1 MSRFLFI
8 TLFLTF
14 SIYAQDA
21 KKGAEIYSANCVKC
35 HGADGLGVEAEQGPR
50 IAGQYG
56 WYIVKQV
63 QDIQKGI
70 RKNEKMVPFVKALS
84 PKDIEDV
91 ASYLENL
98 K

>member
-1 MSRFLFI
+1 MSRILFI
-8 TLFLTF
+8 TLFLSF
-14 SIYAQDA
+14 SVYAQDV
-21 KKGAEIYSANCVKC
+21 KKGAEIFAANCVKC
-35 HGADGLGVEAEQGPR
+35 HGVDGLGVVAEEGPR
-50 IAGQYG
+50 VAGQHG

-63 QDIQKGI
+63 QDIQKGV

-91 ASYLENL
+91 ASYLESL